1 MPRAVCSSDQG
12 YKLDFMRHGETELSH
27 TLRGSTDDALTEKG
41 WQQMEKALLQAIQS
55 GIQWDVIFSSPLQRC
70 SVFALQA
77 AQQLGLE
84 LQYLPQLQEM
94 HFGDWEA
101 QTTQH
106 LYETVP
112 EQLEK
117 FWLQPTMFSPPN
129 AETLVQ
135 FEQRVEQALQ
145 KINAYMQIKKCS
157 RALVISHGGVIK
169 LLKCKAMSKPL
180 NDLLKMSA
188 ELGQLNHF
196 YSSANDFIFIDTQ
209 EQCR

>member
-1 MPRAVCSSDQG
+1 
-12 YKLDFMRHGETELSH
+12 
-27 TLRGSTDDALTEKG
+27 
-41 WQQMEKALLQAIQS
+41 
-55 GIQWDVIFSSPLQRC
+55 
-70 SVFALQA
+70 
-77 AQQLGLE
+77 
-84 LQYLPQLQEM
+84 M